1 VPPLPS
7 HRVHRIIGER
17 ICGYSN
23 PVIDELIDGYIGIE
37 ELDETVES
45 SRTLHL
51 DLFGESHQEEKHDAA
66 RTSCS
71 DLFKQVE
78 AIYSRFGDKGL
89 CYYVLHH
96 YLDKF
101 INILRGQILHTLGL
115 SLSSDP
121 EWIRSEFLPRLEYYV
136 GEGYE
141 MEVSVFTVLEAIVEG
156 NVKSLEDLI
165 KYILRF
171 DRYDRSTRHR
181 KRRLFREI
189 WSDCMN
195 SLSPERMQLAKLI
208 VLKSREVRRNVVQY
222 AKWIICT
229 LMRYEPEKLAKIT
242 PRLLDVLRKFC
253 TLSSNGLNYT

>member
-1 VPPLPS
+1 VPS

-23 PVIDELIDGYIGIE
+23 LVIDELIDGYIGIE
-37 ELDETVES
+37 ELNETGES

-51 DLFGESHQEEKHDAA
+51 DLFGESHQEKKHDTA

-89 CYYVLHH
+89 YYYILHH
-96 YLDKF
+96 YLDKLP
-101 INILRGQILHTLGL
+101 NILGGQLLHGLGHFHYN
-115 SLSSDP
+115 DP
-121 EWIRSEFLPRLEYYV
+121 ELIISEFLPRIEVYME
-136 GEGYE
+136 EGYE
-141 MEVSVFTVLEAIVEG
+141 AEVSVFSVLETIVEKG
-156 NVKSLEDLI
+156 AKDYDSLYKHLPRKLDN
-165 KYILRF
+165 Y
-171 DRYDRSTRHR
+171 YRSTRRR

-208 VLKSREVRRNVVQY
+208 VLRSREVRRNVVQY
-222 AKWIICT
+222 AKWIIYT
-229 LMRYEPEKLAKIT
+229 LMRYEPEKLVKIT

-253 TLSSNGLNYT
+253 T